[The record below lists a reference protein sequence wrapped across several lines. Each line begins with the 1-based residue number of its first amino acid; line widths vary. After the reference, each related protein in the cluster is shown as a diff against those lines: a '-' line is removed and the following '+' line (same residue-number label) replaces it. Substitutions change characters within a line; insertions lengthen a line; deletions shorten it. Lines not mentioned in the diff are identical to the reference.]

1 MIHTNSVTKV
11 KWYLLFLWLLSF
23 FVRCTTSFVYCKSI
37 INVIFIAKKEQT
49 SCDGFGMA
57 CDFSSIFIFI
67 AMLCL
72 NIYLPFLWLL
82 FRAILFAQPEF
93 RPCQML
99 VKTFAFKR
107 IKWCWIPLS
116 SLFIFG
122 SFIVCASSFRRHTWS
137 LLFLN
142 KTVISDWISLVQWLL
157 FFSVDDML
165 YFPLFCVRCACAYK
179 WNIAFRTRSLDSFE
193 TSDRKYV
200 SDFYDK
206 NGI

>member
-23 FVRCTTSFVYCKSI
+23 FCALYDI
-37 INVIFIAKKEQT
+37 ICLLQKYNKCNFCSEKEQT
-49 SCDGFGMA
+49 SCDGYGMA
-57 CDFSSIFIFI
+57 CDFSSIFIFYCHV
-67 AMLCL
+67 ML

-116 SLFIFG
+116 SLFIFE

-165 YFPLFCVRCACAYK
+165 YFPLFCVLVRVR
-179 WNIAFRTRSLDSFE
+179 ISGT
-193 TSDRKYV
+193 
-200 SDFYDK
+200 
-206 NGI
+206 

>member
-1 MIHTNSVTKV
+1 MRRIRNGV
-11 KWYLLFLWLLSF
+11 WF
-23 FVRCTTSFVYCKSI
+23 FFNFHFYCH
-37 INVIFIAKKEQT
+37 V
-49 SCDGFGMA
+49 M
-57 CDFSSIFIFI
+57 
-67 AMLCL
+67 L

>member
-1 MIHTNSVTKV
+1 MYDIICLLQKYNKCNFRSEKRTNIVRRIRNGV
-11 KWYLLFLWLLSF
+11 WF
-23 FVRCTTSFVYCKSI
+23 FFNFHFYCH
-37 INVIFIAKKEQT
+37 V
-49 SCDGFGMA
+49 M
-57 CDFSSIFIFI
+57 
-67 AMLCL
+67 L

-122 SFIVCASSFRRHTWS
+122 S
-137 LLFLN
+137 LL
-142 KTVISDWISLVQWLL
+142 
-157 FFSVDDML
+157 
-165 YFPLFCVRCACAYK
+165 CVRALFGATHDRCFFWIKQLFRIGSVQFNGCCSSLWMTCSIFLSFVRACAYK
-179 WNIAFRTRSLDSFE
+179 WNIAFRTRSLDSFK